1 MTKLAA
7 FFLCL
12 FSLVTLGVW
21 IPSDVE
27 TGLIETS
34 RYATNIGDAL
44 YPSFIAILL
53 CFLSVALLMQEY
65 LIKQSTDENV
75 PNDDKSYELFYTIF
89 TIFTILLISMLLIV
103 SAGNVLT
110 KITNIIGITDNTYRQ
125 LSATAPYKYT
135 GISLGG
141 FFLVFS
147 LISWVQQEITLRAA
161 GIAAGMVLILIFAY
175 DVPFDTLL
183 LPPNGGQ

>member
-1 MTKLAA
+1 
-7 FFLCL
+7 
-12 FSLVTLGVW
+12 
-21 IPSDVE
+21 
-27 TGLIETS
+27 
-34 RYATNIGDAL
+34 
-44 YPSFIAILL
+44 
-53 CFLSVALLMQEY
+53 MQEY

-75 PNDDKSYELFYTIF
+75 ANGDKSYGRFYAIF
-89 TIFTILLISMLLIV
+89 TIFTILLISMLVIV

>member
-1 MTKLAA
+1 M
-7 FFLCL
+7 
-12 FSLVTLGVW
+12 LV
-21 IPSDVE
+21 
-27 TGLIETS
+27 
-34 RYATNIGDAL
+34 
-44 YPSFIAILL
+44 
-53 CFLSVALLMQEY
+53 
-65 LIKQSTDENV
+65 
-75 PNDDKSYELFYTIF
+75 
-89 TIFTILLISMLLIV
+89 IV

-141 FFLVFS
+141 FFLVFA